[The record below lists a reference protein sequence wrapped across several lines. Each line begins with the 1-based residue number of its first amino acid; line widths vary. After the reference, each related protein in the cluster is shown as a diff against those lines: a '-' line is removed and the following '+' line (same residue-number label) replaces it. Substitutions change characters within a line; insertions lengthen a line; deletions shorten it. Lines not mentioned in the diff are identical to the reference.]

1 MFIAFAISRTNPD
14 TDEDEESTESGDNWE
29 VEAADRIIE
38 AR

>member
-1 MFIAFAISRTNPD
+1 MFIAFAISRTNPE
-14 TDEDEESTESGDNWE
+14 TDEEEESTESGDNWE